1 MGVVNRKYFHRQRK
15 FVEVVWINTKSGDD
29 EEAETIREDQEN
41 NLVDA
46 TGGVHEEDA
55 NKVTE
60 EKREDNNNTVDVDHD
75 HDVRD
80 NVEKDVPEDV
90 KISHET
96 LSPPTVLLQEF
107 FQVSDDE
114 VELILV
120 DIKQLRDILED
131 SLTPLDDAVDEDN
144 EDELPSLGDELSS
157 EDAVNNAIEE
167 QDVKGGAELPSIRDK
182 DEIVNNSFE
191 ETNLG
196 EENDETIVLRE
207 SNYIF
212 KTDTEIVD
220 ASERLV
226 NAQTNHEGLGTLTN
240 TEDGEEYVLDTKEPR
255 PESFT
260 HSVCKTTFDHKL
272 DTIAEC
278 NLFRLCGMPDPEPYD
293 RVKRGSLGRTFQKE
307 IMEFEHVHSETVNT
321 FLVNQAAAVEDDPDM
336 NLATLTARLPPRP
349 KLEHYR
355 DYIKLE

>member
-29 EEAETIREDQEN
+29 EDAETIREDQEN

-46 TGGVHEEDA
+46 TGGVHEEDF

-60 EKREDNNNTVDVDHD
+60 EKREDNNNTVDADHD

-90 KISHET
+90 NISHET

-107 FQVSDDE
+107 FQVSDEE

-131 SLTPLDDAVDEDN
+131 SLTPLDEDN

-157 EDAVNNAIEE
+157 EDAVNNAI
-167 QDVKGGAELPSIRDK
+167 GGRAVEDEAELHSPRDE
-182 DEIVNNSFE
+182 DEVVNNAIE

-196 EENDETIVLRE
+196 REDDETIVLRE

-336 NLATLTARLPPRP
+336 DLAALTSRLPPRP

-355 DYIKLE
+355 DYILE